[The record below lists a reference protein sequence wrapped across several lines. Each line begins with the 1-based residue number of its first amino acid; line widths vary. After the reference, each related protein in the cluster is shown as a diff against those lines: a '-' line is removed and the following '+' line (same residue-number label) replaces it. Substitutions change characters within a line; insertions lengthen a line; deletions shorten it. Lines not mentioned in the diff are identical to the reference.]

1 MQRPLVVSFETKTN
15 VRFKN
20 NSCRG
25 KRSHVCLYVQWK
37 EQKNGKKVPM
47 ETKELY
53 LIGNNLAS
61 ERSENRRLEG
71 GSHSRMDV
79 LDTVLGYSFINGALF
94 IYRTF
99 PVYPVQQVQNGS
111 FWDTRDSRSYTAA
124 CMRTY
129 MHAHTLAQK
138 VPKECPSFLCIE
150 RTLAFG
156 SQKQSVVNVGAA
168 SDQAVFCRPT
178 TVS

>member
-20 NSCRG
+20 NLCRG
-25 KRSHVCLYVQWK
+25 KRSRLFLCAMERAEKW
-37 EQKNGKKVPM
+37 KKVPM

-94 IYRTF
+94 ICRMF

-111 FWDTRDSRSYTAA
+111 FWDTRDSRSCTAA
-124 CMRTY
+124 CARTY
-129 MHAHTLAQK
+129 MHSHTLAQK
-138 VPKECPSFLCIE
+138 VPKECPSVYS
-150 RTLAFG
+150 AY
-156 SQKQSVVNVGAA
+156 A
-168 SDQAVFCRPT
+168 SIWFPKT
-178 TVS
+178 ISG